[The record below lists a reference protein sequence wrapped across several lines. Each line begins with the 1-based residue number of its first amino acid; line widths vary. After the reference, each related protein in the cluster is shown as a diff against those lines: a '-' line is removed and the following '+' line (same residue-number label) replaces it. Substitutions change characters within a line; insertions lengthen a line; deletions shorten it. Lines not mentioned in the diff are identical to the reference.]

1 MSLLNILLS
10 VPKAWQVVLPIS
22 PTITNYVSIEN
33 HCGSQ
38 SLALSIPP
46 QIFTFSTTSWPAVHM
61 PVPLFPKSPS
71 WIWSRDGHIPKVIG
85 ATHKFK
91 VTRDEMQF
99 LLERCT
105 YPHMNLPSDTLFY
118 FPAPMTMNQLRKVG
132 TWFLEREDND
142 PCRETYTLGSY
153 HNIH

>member
-1 MSLLNILLS
+1 
-10 VPKAWQVVLPIS
+10 
-22 PTITNYVSIEN
+22 
-33 HCGSQ
+33 
-38 SLALSIPP
+38 
-46 QIFTFSTTSWPAVHM
+46 
-61 PVPLFPKSPS
+61 
-71 WIWSRDGHIPKVIG
+71 
-85 ATHKFK
+85 
-91 VTRDEMQF
+91 MQF

-153 HNIH
+153 HNIHQVREPLQSEVLENSELLIKSENSLVVSLFVPPTAPMSSTYMKTEGCRYGAQSPVEIIKTGVINTWFYIN